1 MKYKTGKLE
10 ITSDVRSKP
19 LGEKRKRGRPAQL
32 PLCLRRSPANR
43 DVTVGRRR
51 PAQPRSR
58 PSTLPSTPLTP
69 TIEPSS
75 TLPPSPNLPPT
86 PTLPT
91 PTLPTPT
98 LPTPSL
104 PTPSLPTPPLPT
116 PTLRTPTPATVGA
129 TPSLRPAKRKRN
141 IQESS
146 KSKKKKEDKSLDSEV
161 SKGYSTRSRK

>member
-19 LGEKRKRGRPAQL
+19 LGEKLKRGRPAQL

-43 DVTVGRRR
+43 DVTVGRSRL
-51 PAQPRSR
+51 AQPRSR
-58 PSTLPSTPLTP
+58 PSTLPSTPPTP

-75 TLPPSPNLPPT
+75 TLPPSPNLP
-86 PTLPT
+86 L
-91 PTLPTPT
+91 
-98 LPTPSL
+98 TPSL

-116 PTLRTPTPATVGA
+116 PTPSTTPATVGA

-146 KSKKKKEDKSLDSEV
+146 KSKKKKEEKSLDSEV